1 MSVNI
6 EVTISCDGDLD
17 LIPDDPDINCVM
29 QQEEVCMNRT
39 ATEARK
45 QCKQYGWMHFKGKD
59 YCPVCWKLYKE
70 NRTKE

>member
-17 LIPDDPDINCVM
+17 LIPDDGETYCVM

-39 ATEARK
+39 AGEARK
-45 QCKQYGWMHFKGKD
+45 QCKQYKWMYYQGKD
-59 YCPVCWKLYKE
+59 YCPVCWKLFKQ
-70 NRTKE
+70 NRKNV